1 MIGTMRPDTEAHT
14 VTPSEAPATA
24 GDMLR
29 AWRRRRR
36 LSQLDLALGA
46 EISTRHLSFVE
57 TGRAAPSRQVLLRLA
72 EELALPLRGRNALLV
87 AAGFAPVHPERP
99 LDAPDMTPA
108 REALERIL
116 QAHEPYPA
124 LAIDRRWT
132 LVAAN
137 RAVAPLLDGVDPDLL
152 RAPATV
158 LRLSLPPAG
167 LAPRIENLG
176 EWRAHLLHRL
186 GRQVDETADP
196 VLTDLLAELSAYPSR
211 AATGP
216 VAASSA
222 IAVPLRLRGPDGHLL
237 SFLSTTTVFG
247 TPTDVTLEEIALECL
262 FPADEATR
270 RALQQGAEGRR

>member
-1 MIGTMRPDTEAHT
+1 MIGAMTMETDAPTEPPT
-14 VTPSEAPATA
+14 TA

-29 AWRRRRR
+29 AWRGRRRM
-36 LSQLDLALGA
+36 SQLDLALGA

-57 TGRAAPSRQVLLRLA
+57 TGRAAPSRQVLMRLA
-72 EELALPLRGRNALLV
+72 EELALPLRARNALLV

-99 LDAPDMTPA
+99 LDAPDMAPA
-108 REALERIL
+108 REAIARIL
-116 QAHEPYPA
+116 EAHEPYPA

-132 LVAAN
+132 LIAAN
-137 RAVAPLLDGVDPDLL
+137 RAVAPFLEGVDPALL
-152 RAPATV
+152 QPPANV
-158 LRLSLPPAG
+158 LRLSLHPDG

-186 GRQVDETADP
+186 GQQVDQTADP
-196 VLTDLLAELSAYPSR
+196 VLTELLAELSAYPSR

-216 VAASSA
+216 VSPSSA
-222 IAVPLRLRGPDGHLL
+222 IAVPLSVLGPDGTRL

-247 TPTDVTLEEIALECL
+247 TSTDVTLEEIALECL

-270 RALQQGAEGRR
+270 RILQESAEARR